1 MGLHV
6 LYFGMLA
13 EVIGLAE
20 ENWLNNGQLT
30 VGDFRAQVMQKY
42 PALQGKKFKIAVNQR
57 IMEDLADI
65 APQSEVALLPPFA
78 GG

>member
-1 MGLHV
+1 MSLHV

-13 EVIGLAE
+13 EVTGLAE

-57 IMEDLADI
+57 ILEDLADI

>member
-1 MGLHV
+1 MSLHV

-13 EVIGLAE
+13 EVTGLAE
-20 ENWLNNGQLT
+20 ENWIDNGQLT
-30 VGDFRAQVMQKY
+30 VGDFRAQVTQRY

-57 IMEDLADI
+57 ILEDLADI
-65 APQSEVALLPPFA
+65 APQSEIALLPPFA